1 MFNKISGYKTQTF
14 MWNTEKWKVKNS
26 CLIFKQ
32 NVVMSPTNVAIDT
45 NELSNASG
53 L

>member
-1 MFNKISGYKTQTF
+1 MKSEKFLLDIQTKCGDVT
-14 MWNTEKWKVKNS
+14 NEI
-26 CLIFKQ
+26 L
-32 NVVMSPTNVAIDT
+32 NVTIDT

>member
-1 MFNKISGYKTQTF
+1 MKHWKMKSEKFLLDIQTKCGDVAK
-14 MWNTEKWKVKNS
+14 EI
-26 CLIFKQ
+26 L
-32 NVVMSPTNVAIDT
+32 NVAIDA